1 MVKSGSANKSRAK
14 PRNELLPAQR
24 QRMIK
29 DFLVEAGFVSIAD
42 LGKKFQVSE
51 MTIRR
56 DLEALER
63 QGLIQRTYGGAQ
75 STEPTFFEMSF
86 QAKSSQHE
94 AEKRRIGQAAAA
106 LIQEGRTILL
116 DSGTT
121 TDQIL
126 RNVKDI
132 RATII
137 SNALNIILE
146 AIKHPNLEILVAG
159 GMLRKG
165 LSYTT
170 GPQTS
175 DFMKTIRA
183 DILFMG
189 VEGVD
194 VRAGFTV
201 PDLLNADNKRAMA
214 KASQRVIVVTDHS
227 KLGRV
232 STSSIFPLD
241 GANLLI
247 TGVEADPI
255 IIEQL
260 RRHIEVM
267 QV

>member
-1 MVKSGSANKSRAK
+1 MVKNGSVNKER

-29 DFLVEAGFVSIAD
+29 DYLVEAGFVSITS
-42 LGKKFQVSE
+42 LGRQFNVSE

-63 QGLIQRTYGGAQ
+63 QGLIQRTYGGARP
-75 STEPTFFEMSF
+75 TEPTFFEMSF
-86 QAKSSQHE
+86 QAKASQHE
-94 AEKRRIGQAAAA
+94 EEKRRIGLAASAM
-106 LIQEGRTILL
+106 IQEGQTILL

-121 TDQIL
+121 TDQIM
-126 RNVKDI
+126 RGIQDTRITV
-132 RATII
+132 I
-137 SNALNIILE
+137 SNALNVILE
-146 AIKHPNLEILVAG
+146 AVKHPRVEVMVAG

-165 LSYTT
+165 LNYTT

-214 KASQRVIVVTDHS
+214 NAAQRVIVVADHS
-227 KLGRV
+227 KLGRI
-232 STSSIFPLD
+232 STSSIFPLN
-241 GANLLI
+241 GASLLI
-247 TGVEADPI
+247 TGQEADPEM
-255 IIEQL
+255 IEQL
-260 RRHIEVM
+260 RRQIEV
-267 QV
+267 QLV